1 MDFADWTDSRYNNQ
15 EKVKF
20 AKSVFKKRKRNMK
33 TNKFIAIMLLGVLA
47 TACSKDGNNRLT
59 LLAEGMNAGDSK
71 VQINPGNIPDGAQWI
86 PGEKIKL
93 NNDVYYIGQDGI
105 NYCVKT
111 SMDAPDYVGT
121 LDYDITAYYPGDD
134 FSGND
139 VTVNSNE
146 IILNRLVV
154 NMTDDGQEIA
164 FPMVA
169 TAAAGETDLYFRH
182 LSGGIQVKLHAT
194 SPVNVASLKIV
205 AQSTAAVDNLGYEGV
220 TARWAVQGP
229 SMPTGNIGDND
240 PVVDVK
246 YISEMNFDL
255 KSGTNNYASIA
266 ANGDLVFC
274 VPITI
279 ASMNKLVFT
288 GYDVNGAQLFH
299 VAKDFGSDVEVTV
312 ERNKMYT
319 VPQINVN

>member
-47 TACSKDGNNRLT
+47 TACSKDDNGRLT
-59 LLAEGMNAGDSK
+59 LLAEGFTNGNSK
-71 VQINPGNIPDGAQWI
+71 VLIDPNHIPDGATWI
-86 PGEKIKL
+86 TGETIKL
-93 NNDVYYIGQDGI
+93 NGTERYIVMDNDNKYRLK
-105 NYCVKT
+105 N
-111 SMDAPDYVGT
+111 SLEDAGYVES
-121 LDYDITAYYPGDD
+121 LNSQMTALYPGSS
-134 FSGND
+134 FGGND

-154 NMTDDGQEIA
+154 KMNSDGKQEMA

-169 TAAAGETDLYFRH
+169 KADAGENALYFYH
-182 LSGGIQVKLHAT
+182 LSGGIQVTLHST

-205 AQSTAAVDNLGYEGV
+205 AQSTTAVNNLGHEDV

-229 SMPTGNIGDND
+229 SMPTGNIGDNG
-240 PVVDVK
+240 PEVDVK

-255 KSGTNNYASIA
+255 KSGNNNYVTVD
-266 ANGDLVFC
+266 GDLVFC

-279 ASMNKLVFT
+279 AAMKKLVFT
-288 GYDVNGAQLFH
+288 GYDVNGAELFH
-299 VAKDFGSDVEVTV
+299 VTKDFGSNVEVV
-312 ERNKMYT
+312 RNKMYT
-319 VPQINVN
+319 VPIINVN

>member
-1 MDFADWTDSRYNNQ
+1 
-15 EKVKF
+15 
-20 AKSVFKKRKRNMK
+20 
-33 TNKFIAIMLLGVLA
+33 MLLGVLA

-59 LLAEGMNAGDSK
+59 LLAEGFTNGNSK
-71 VQINPGNIPDGAQWI
+71 VLIDPYHIPDGATWI
-86 PGEKIKL
+86 TGETIKL
-93 NNDVYYIGQDGI
+93 NGTERYIAMDNDNKYRLK
-105 NYCVKT
+105 N
-111 SMDAPDYVGT
+111 SLEDAGYVES
-121 LDYDITAYYPGDD
+121 LNSQMTALYPGGS
-134 FSGND
+134 FSGNE

-154 NMTDDGQEIA
+154 KMNSDDRQEIA

-169 TAAAGETDLYFRH
+169 KANAGENALYFYH
-182 LSGGIQVKLHAT
+182 LSGGIQVRLHAN

-205 AQSTAAVDNLGYEGV
+205 AKSTSEVNNIDTLGV

-229 SMPTGNIGDND
+229 SMPTGNVGQNGDE
-240 PVVDVK
+240 VDVR

-255 KSGTNNYASIA
+255 KSGNNNYASIA

-288 GYDVNGAQLFH
+288 GYDDHGAQLFH
-299 VAKDFGSDVEVTV
+299 VSKDFGSNVITV
-312 ERNKMYT
+312 KRNKMYT
-319 VPQINVN
+319 VPPINVN

>member
-1 MDFADWTDSRYNNQ
+1 
-15 EKVKF
+15 
-20 AKSVFKKRKRNMK
+20 
-33 TNKFIAIMLLGVLA
+33 MLLGVLA

-59 LLAEGMNAGDSK
+59 LLAEGFTNGNSK
-71 VQINPGNIPDGAQWI
+71 VLINDPNHPDDGATWI
-86 PGEKIKL
+86 TGEKIKL
-93 NNDVYYIGQDGI
+93 NGTVYYIGQDDK
-105 NYCVKT
+105 NEYRLKN
-111 SMDAPDYVGT
+111 SLEDADYVEP
-121 LDYDITAYYPGDD
+121 LNEQMTALYPGDS

-139 VTVNSNE
+139 VTVGDDE
-146 IILNRLVV
+146 IVLNRLVV
-154 NMTDDGQEIA
+154 KMNSDGKQEMA

-169 TAAAGETDLYFRH
+169 KADAGEDDLFFYH
-182 LSGGIQVKLHAT
+182 LSGGIQVTLHANT
-194 SPVNVASLKIV
+194 AVDIASLKIV
-205 AQSTAAVDNLGYEGV
+205 AQNTEAVDNLDNLDTLGV

-255 KSGTNNYASIA
+255 KSGNNNYASIA

-288 GYDVNGAQLFH
+288 GYDDHGAQLFH
-299 VAKDFGSDVEVTV
+299 VSKDFGSNVITV
-312 ERNKMYT
+312 KRNKMYT
-319 VPQINVN
+319 VPPINVN

>member
-1 MDFADWTDSRYNNQ
+1 
-15 EKVKF
+15 
-20 AKSVFKKRKRNMK
+20 MK

-47 TACSKDGNNRLT
+47 TACSKDDNGRLT
-59 LLAEGMNAGDSK
+59 LLAEGFTNGNSK
-71 VQINPGNIPDGAQWI
+71 VLINPNIPDGGATWI
-86 PGEKIKL
+86 TGEKIKL
-93 NNDVYYIGQDGI
+93 NGNVYSIALDGDDYRLKDNNDQFVESQSSD
-105 NYCVKT
+105 
-111 SMDAPDYVGT
+111 M
-121 LDYDITAYYPGDD
+121 TALYPGDS
-134 FSGND
+134 FGGND

-146 IILNRLVV
+146 IVLNRLVV
-154 NMTDDGQEIA
+154 NMTNDGRQEIA

-169 TAAAGETDLYFRH
+169 KADAGENALYFYH
-182 LSGGIQVKLHAT
+182 LSGGIQVRLHANT
-194 SPVNVASLKIV
+194 AVDIASLKIV
-205 AQSTAAVDNLGYEGV
+205 AQSTSEVHNLDTLGV

-229 SMPTGNIGDND
+229 SMPTGNVGQNG
-240 PVVDVK
+240 PEVNVK

-255 KSGTNNYASIA
+255 KSGTNSYASIA

-299 VAKDFGSDVEVTV
+299 VTKGFGSSDVTV

-319 VPQINVN
+319 VPIINVN

>member
-1 MDFADWTDSRYNNQ
+1 
-15 EKVKF
+15 
-20 AKSVFKKRKRNMK
+20 
-33 TNKFIAIMLLGVLA
+33 MLLGVLA

-59 LLAEGMNAGDSK
+59 LLAEGFTNGNSK
-71 VQINPGNIPDGAQWI
+71 VLIDPTNIPAGATWI
-86 PGEKIKL
+86 IGEKIKL
-93 NNDVYYIGQDGI
+93 NNDVYYIGQDD
-105 NYCVKT
+105 NNEYRLKN
-111 SMDAPDYVGT
+111 SLEDAEYVEP
-121 LDYDITAYYPGDD
+121 LNEQMTALYPGGS
-134 FSGND
+134 FGGND

-146 IILNRLVV
+146 IVLNRLVV
-154 NMTDDGQEIA
+154 KMNSDGTQEEIA

-169 TAAAGETDLYFRH
+169 KADAGEDDLFFRH
-182 LSGGIQVKLHAT
+182 LSGGIQVRLHANT
-194 SPVNVASLKIV
+194 AVDIASLKIV
-205 AQSTAAVDNLGYEGV
+205 AQSTTLVDNLDTLGV

-279 ASMNKLVFT
+279 AAMKKLVFT

-299 VAKDFGSDVEVTV
+299 VSKDFGSDVEVV
-312 ERNKMYT
+312 RNKMYT
-319 VPQINVN
+319 VPPINVN

>member
-1 MDFADWTDSRYNNQ
+1 
-15 EKVKF
+15 
-20 AKSVFKKRKRNMK
+20 
-33 TNKFIAIMLLGVLA
+33 MLLGVLA

-59 LLAEGMNAGDSK
+59 LLAEGFTNGNSK
-71 VQINPGNIPDGAQWI
+71 VLINPNIPDGGATWI
-86 PGEKIKL
+86 IGEKIKL
-93 NNDVYYIGQDGI
+93 NNDVYYIGQDDK
-105 NYCVKT
+105 NEYRLKN
-111 SMDAPDYVGT
+111 SLEDAEYVEP
-121 LDYDITAYYPGDD
+121 LNEQMTALYPGSS
-134 FSGND
+134 FGGND

-154 NMTDDGQEIA
+154 KMNSDGTQEKIA

-169 TAAAGETDLYFRH
+169 KAAAGEDDLFFRH

-205 AQSTAAVDNLGYEGV
+205 AQSTAEVDNIDTLGV

-229 SMPTGNIGDND
+229 SMPTGNIGENG
-240 PVVDVK
+240 PEVNVK

-279 ASMNKLVFT
+279 ASMKKLVFT

-299 VAKDFGSDVEVTV
+299 VTKDFGSDVTV
-312 ERNKMYT
+312 KRNKMYT
-319 VPQINVN
+319 VPIINVN

>member
-1 MDFADWTDSRYNNQ
+1 
-15 EKVKF
+15 
-20 AKSVFKKRKRNMK
+20 
-33 TNKFIAIMLLGVLA
+33 MLLGVLA

-59 LLAEGMNAGDSK
+59 LLAEGFTNGNSK
-71 VQINPGNIPDGAQWI
+71 VLINPTDIPAGATWI
-86 PGEKIKL
+86 TDDTIKL
-93 NNDVYYIGQDGI
+93 NGNVYSIALDGDDYRLKDNNGQF
-105 NYCVKT
+105 
-111 SMDAPDYVGT
+111 VGSQSS
-121 LDYDITAYYPGDD
+121 DMTALYPGSS
-134 FSGND
+134 FGGND

-154 NMTDDGQEIA
+154 NMTNDGKQEIA

-169 TAAAGETDLYFRH
+169 KAAADETDLYFYH
-182 LSGGIQVKLHAT
+182 LSGGIQVTLHST

-205 AQSTAAVDNLGYEGV
+205 AQSTAAVTNLGHEDV

-229 SMPTGNIGDND
+229 SMPTGNVGQND

-255 KSGTNNYASIA
+255 KSGTNNYVTVD
-266 ANGDLVFC
+266 GDLVFC

-279 ASMNKLVFT
+279 ARMKKLVFT

-299 VAKDFGSDVEVTV
+299 VTKDFGSDVEVV
-312 ERNKMYT
+312 RNKMYT
-319 VPQINVN
+319 VPPIDVN

>member
-59 LLAEGMNAGDSK
+59 LLAEGFTNGNSK
-71 VQINPGNIPDGAQWI
+71 VLINPTDIPAGATWI
-86 PGEKIKL
+86 TDDTIKL
-93 NNDVYYIGQDGI
+93 NGNVYSIALDGDDYRLKDNNGQF
-105 NYCVKT
+105 
-111 SMDAPDYVGT
+111 VGS
-121 LDYDITAYYPGDD
+121 LSSDMTALYPGSS
-134 FSGND
+134 FGGND

-154 NMTDDGQEIA
+154 NMTNDGKQEIA

-169 TAAAGETDLYFRH
+169 KAAADETDLYFYH
-182 LSGGIQVKLHAT
+182 LSGGIQVTLHST

-205 AQSTAAVDNLGYEGV
+205 AQSTAAVNNLGHEGV

-229 SMPTGNIGDND
+229 SMPTGNIGENGDE
-240 PVVDVK
+240 VDVR

-255 KSGTNNYASIA
+255 KSGTNNYVTV
-266 ANGDLVFC
+266 NGDLVFC

-279 ASMNKLVFT
+279 ASMKKLVFT

-299 VAKDFGSDVEVTV
+299 VTKDFGSDDVEVV
-312 ERNKMYT
+312 RNKMYT
-319 VPQINVN
+319 VPIINVN

>member
-59 LLAEGMNAGDSK
+59 LLAEGFTNGNSK
-71 VQINPGNIPDGAQWI
+71 VLINDPNHPDGGATWI
-86 PGEKIKL
+86 TDETIKL
-93 NNDVYYIGQDGI
+93 NGNVYSIALDGEDYRLKDNNGQF
-105 NYCVKT
+105 
-111 SMDAPDYVGT
+111 VGSQSG
-121 LDYDITAYYPGDD
+121 DMTALYPGSS
-134 FSGND
+134 FGGND
-139 VTVNSNE
+139 VTVDDDT

-154 NMTDDGQEIA
+154 NMKNDGKQEIA

-169 TAAAGETDLYFRH
+169 KAAADETDLYFYH
-182 LSGGIQVKLHAT
+182 LSGGIQVTLHANT
-194 SPVNVASLKIV
+194 AVDIASLKIV
-205 AQSTAAVDNLGYEGV
+205 AQSTTEVNNIAYNGV

-229 SMPTGNIGDND
+229 SMPTGNVGQNGD
-240 PVVDVK
+240 VVDVR

-255 KSGTNNYASIA
+255 KRGTNNYVTV
-266 ANGDLVFC
+266 NGDLVFC

-279 ASMNKLVFT
+279 ASMKKLVFT

-299 VAKDFGSDVEVTV
+299 VTKTFDSDVEVV
-312 ERNKMYT
+312 RNKMYT
-319 VPQINVN
+319 VPIINVN